1 MVMQMKVAELS
12 SLEDMLYYHEFI
24 KFLYPKLSL
33 TDYSNLLKGMIPN
46 NYRQIVVLENNKPV
60 GLSGYWINHRL
71 WCGKYIDVDNVVV
84 HPEYRSKGIG
94 KMMMDYLCKLGK
106 KEGCNISVLD
116 VYVDNFKAQK
126 FYYREGYIARG
137 YHFLKPLNLKVADA
151 RNLWNE

>member
-1 MVMQMKVAELS
+1 MKIAELLS
-12 SLEDMLYYHEFI
+12 IDEMLAYHEFI
-24 KFLYPKLSL
+24 KLLYPKLSL
-33 TDYSNLLKGMIPN
+33 NDYRNLLNEMLPH
-46 NYRQIVVLENNKPV
+46 NYKQIVMLENDKPV
-60 GLSGYWINHRL
+60 GLSGYWISYRL
-71 WCGKYIDVDNVVV
+71 WCGKYIDVDNVIV

-94 KMMMDYLCKLGK
+94 KTMMDYLSELGK
-106 KEGCNISVLD
+106 NEGCNISVLD